1 LAKDNPRGAG
11 DLDQSD
17 DSSETSHAADEPTA
31 VWDIEA
37 LRKAG
42 LSEVIDAP
50 ETPASAPATPAV
62 GMEVGRPSMIVEQE
76 PTRPS
81 APRPAPAPAPAA
93 PRRAAIRRAAQSDV
107 GWVGLLTMAA
117 LLGAIAYV
125 VMRLLR

>member
-11 DLDQSD
+11 DLDRSD

-31 VWDIEA
+31 VWDIET

-42 LSEVIDAP
+42 LSDVIDAP
-50 ETPASAPATPAV
+50 DTPATGPATPAV
-62 GMEVGRPSMIVEQE
+62 GMEVERPSMIIEQE

-81 APRPAPAPAPAA
+81 APRPAAS
-93 PRRAAIRRAAQSDV
+93 PRRAAMRRAAQSDV
-107 GWVGLLTMAA
+107 GWVGLITMAA

>member
-11 DLDQSD
+11 DLDRSD

-37 LRKAG
+37 LRRAG

-50 ETPASAPATPAV
+50 DTPATAPATPAV
-62 GMEVGRPSMIVEQE
+62 GMEVERPSMIVEQE

-81 APRPAPAPAPAA
+81 APRSSTSS
-93 PRRAAIRRAAQSDV
+93 PRRAAMRRAAQSDV
-107 GWVGLLTMAA
+107 GWAGLITMAA